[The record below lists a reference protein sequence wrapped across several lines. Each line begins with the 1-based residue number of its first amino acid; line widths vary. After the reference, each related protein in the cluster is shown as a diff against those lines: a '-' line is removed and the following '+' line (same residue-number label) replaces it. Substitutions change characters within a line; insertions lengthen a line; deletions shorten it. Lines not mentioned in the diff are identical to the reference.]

1 MSRGMEAINSGPMIN
16 KLVAAADRI
25 NAPSS
30 LAYNQ
35 SGNISEIFGTCKFVW

>member
-1 MSRGMEAINSGPMIN
+1 MEAINSGPMIN

-30 LAYNQ
+30 LELRAAC
-35 SGNISEIFGTCKFVW
+35 EPLRAT